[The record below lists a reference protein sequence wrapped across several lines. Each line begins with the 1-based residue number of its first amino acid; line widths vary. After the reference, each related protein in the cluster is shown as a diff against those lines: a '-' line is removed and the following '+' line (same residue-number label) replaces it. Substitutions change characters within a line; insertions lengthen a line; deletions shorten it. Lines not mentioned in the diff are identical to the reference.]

1 MALEAQA
8 TQKNRGVSMNDRRRQ
23 LLELIDE
30 INRKQGHGANYRDL
44 GGRLGLCVSYVRTLM
59 LDHLRD
65 GIAEPVAGNPCR
77 GWRLTA
83 AGQKQLN
90 AG

>member
-1 MALEAQA
+1 
-8 TQKNRGVSMNDRRRQ
+8 
-23 LLELIDE
+23 
-30 INRKQGHGANYRDL
+30 
-44 GGRLGLCVSYVRTLM
+44 LCVSYVRTLM

-65 GIAEPVAGNPCR
+65 GFAEPVAGNPSR

-83 AGQKQLN
+83 AGHKQLK